1 MANAKDLRK
10 ELGGYFSNAD
20 VKGNPQVV
28 TISKASIE
36 EVGEKKE
43 EKLVIRFA
51 ESRKGL
57 VMSAT
62 RVNQLEQLFGDDDV
76 EGKQIKLVLDIEKVN
91 NRDNVMICVRPVED

>member
-20 VKGNPQVV
+20 VRGNPQYV
-28 TISKASIE
+28 TISKVGIE

-43 EKLVIRFA
+43 EKLVMRFA

-62 RVNQLEQLFGDDDV
+62 RVNQLEQLFGDEDV
-76 EGKQIKLVLDIEKVN
+76 IGKKIRLVLDIEKVN
-91 NRDNVMICVRPVED
+91 NRDIAMICIRPVED

>member
-1 MANAKDLRK
+1 MKASELRK
-10 ELGGYFSNAD
+10 ELGGYFSNSD
-20 VKGNPQVV
+20 LKPGPQVL
-28 TISKASIE
+28 TISRCSIE

-62 RVNQLEQLFGDDDV
+62 RVNHLQNLFGDEDV
-76 EGKQIKLVLDIEKVN
+76 EGKKVKLVLDIEQVN
-91 NRDNVMICVRPVED
+91 NRDIAMICIREVD

>member
-1 MANAKDLRK
+1 MANAATLRK

-20 VKGNPQVV
+20 MKGNPQVL
-28 TISKASIE
+28 TISKCGVE

-62 RVNQLEQLFGDDDV
+62 RCTHLENLFGAEDV
-76 EGKQIKLVLDIEKVN
+76 EGKQVKLVLDIEKVN
-91 NRDNVMICVRPVED
+91 NRDIAMICIRPVD